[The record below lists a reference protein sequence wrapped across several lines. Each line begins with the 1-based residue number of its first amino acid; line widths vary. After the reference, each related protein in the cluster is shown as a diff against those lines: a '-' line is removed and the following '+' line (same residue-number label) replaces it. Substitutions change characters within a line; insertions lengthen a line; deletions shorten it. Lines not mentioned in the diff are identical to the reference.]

1 MQHTDMYNLNQ
12 PEMDDTFSTQPLND
26 NARSTESTTYLGEI
40 AAKAEIAA
48 RQALE
53 GRVAALE
60 VQKIF
65 FGEVVYESGNELTVN
80 LGFTPVAV
88 LFIDRLIG
96 ERGVLAVGE
105 TFVYADH
112 AGTGAILEIVE
123 NGFTVRRGDSI
134 HFFTLNRR
142 YNFIAFA

>member
-60 VQKIF
+60 V
-65 FGEVVYESGNELTVN
+65 FGSAGNGSTTAN
-80 LGFTPVAV
+80 LGFTPLLLYVT
-88 LFIDRLIG
+88 G
-96 ERGVLAVGE
+96 MN
-105 TFVYADH
+105 
-112 AGTGAILEIVE
+112 GAIWIHKDYHPYSGLYIVE
-123 NGFTVRRGDSI
+123 GGFHHDGAYASCGYV
-134 HFFTLNRR
+134 
-142 YNFIAFA
+142 AFV

>member
-65 FGEVVYESGNELTVN
+65 FGEVPAEQHDVTID
-80 LGFTPVAV
+80 LGVTPKAV
-88 LFIDRLIG
+88 LFFDRCLG
-96 ERGVLAVGE
+96 GASVLVVGE
-105 TFVYADH
+105 GHLYVNRDKTYA
-112 AGTGAILEIVE
+112 LMKIVE
-123 NGFTVRRGDSI
+123 NGFYIRYVNNGA
-134 HFFTLNRR
+134 FF
-142 YNFIAFA
+142 YSGNFNYIAFA